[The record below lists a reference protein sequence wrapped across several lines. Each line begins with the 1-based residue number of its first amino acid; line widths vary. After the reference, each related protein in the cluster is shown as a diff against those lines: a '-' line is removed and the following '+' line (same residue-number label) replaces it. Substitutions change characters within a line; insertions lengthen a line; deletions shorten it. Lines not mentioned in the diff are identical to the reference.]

1 MDGILSKKSPNSF
14 LDVISKI
21 STVPINK
28 IKEDLKMHLIE
39 FDLNDEYLIA
49 ILNNFSSEA
58 KIIFDTNKDKDSI
71 YNCLSK
77 IYGRSK
83 IGCYVR
89 SRTYDVKMIGLVFFY
104 LNGKLEFLKN
114 IFSFENNDFFTYCRN
129 SINNF
134 EFISYKPQIQNFFLK

>member
-39 FDLNDEYLIA
+39 FDLNDEYLIE

-58 KIIFDTNKDKDSI
+58 KIIFDTNNDKDSI
-71 YNCLSK
+71 HNCLSK